1 MSTVESRLS
10 AVEATL
16 EAMGA
21 IPQLIQASTATSDA
35 RFTALETK
43 FVILLEHL
51 HRDPGS
57 QGGADSSHVPPPF
70 VPDPPLPPPLV
81 PDDGDFRCL
90 DTPGFQHRDSF
101 DGGGFTPRP
110 QWSHRLDFP
119 RFSDGDDPSAWIY
132 KAEQYFAYYH
142 TLENQKEFGPPEF
155 EDCTESLFK
164 LRQTGPLRDYIV
176 EFRRL
181 ATRTSEV
188 GPILLKSCFL
198 GGLKKELRY
207 DVKLLRPSTVHEA
220 ISFAAQIDAKLTD
233 LKPSPQKSHLLH
245 KPHFALPPHSLT
257 RPHPHTLPY
266 KKLTP
271 EEVQRKKDKGECWF
285 CDAKW
290 VRGHKCVHTKQL
302 IMLDV
307 CNELEPTDGEL
318 TCDLPEPTECELLE
332 PLDPSISSM
341 ELSACAFYGTTEPP
355 TIQTM
360 KVSGVLHTL
369 PVTILLDSGSTHNFV
384 DSRLLKQLGWP
395 CHTTKPFD
403 VMIADEGRVRGQG
416 CCQQIPLELGA
427 YRCHTD
433 LYALP
438 LGGCDVVLGVKWLS
452 SVSPVLWDFQNLTME
467 FCVGKD
473 HYKLVHSTAPAYLV
487 QDTAC
492 QQLEKEFKH
501 SNWGVL
507 LYSMELNQLEASNLT
522 HQQLLE
528 LQGMLRQFEE
538 VFKTHTTLPPPRA
551 HDHQIPLLPG
561 SKPPSIRP
569 YHYGPM
575 QKTEIERAVQ
585 ELLDAGFIRP
595 SHSPFS
601 FPVLLVKKKEG
612 TWRLCMDYRELNNI
626 TIKDKYPIPLVDD
639 LLDEL
644 HGAQYFSKLDLRSGY
659 HQIRMHPS
667 DVEKT
672 AFRTHQGHYEFLVM
686 PFGLTNAPATFQ
698 ALMNDIFKPY
708 LRKFILVFFDDI
720 LVYSKTW
727 EDHLSH
733 MHQTLDILQNHQ
745 LAVKKS
751 KCSFGQS
758 QVEYLGHI
766 VSRDGV
772 AADPTKIQAI
782 IDWPIP
788 KNVKELRGFLGLSGY
803 YRKFIPGYSK
813 VCQPLYQLTK
823 KDGFIWSPE
832 ATAAFQALKRTMTS
846 PQLLALPNFSI
857 PFTLECDA
865 SGNGIGA
872 VLQQNGRPI
881 AFTSQA
887 LGPRNQALST
897 YERELIAI
905 VSAVKKWHNYL
916 QGRHFIIKTDHSSL
930 KYFLSQRT
938 NTPFQ
943 QKWVAKLL
951 GFDYEIQYRQGHDN
965 IVADALSRVVGSSQL
980 QEEPLSDLL
989 ECKAI
994 TYPYFGW
1001 LDELRRGLE
1010 QDSWI
1015 QSKIQEVLA
1024 YSQAAA
1030 IDPNLSK
1037 YHVDNGFL
1045 KYKGRIVLSPYSS
1058 WKRKVF

>member
-1 MSTVESRLS
+1 MPRHTTNSRMTIVKSRLS

-43 FVILLEHL
+43 FALLLEHL

-57 QGGADSSHVPPPF
+57 QGGAGSSHVPPPF
-70 VPDPPLPPPLV
+70 VPDPPLPPPL
-81 PDDGDFRCL
+81 R
-90 DTPGFQHRDSF
+90 RDSF
-101 DGGGFTPRP
+101 DGGGFTPRL

-119 RFSDGDDPSAWIY
+119 RFSDDDDPSAWIY

-142 TLENQKEFGPPEF
+142 TSENQKVLTTSFHFENEPLQWFRWRDCVHSTPTWGEFTTALCQEFGPPEF

-176 EFRRL
+176 EFWRL
-181 ATRTSEV
+181 AIRTSEV

-207 DVKLLRPSTVHEA
+207 DVKLLRPFTVHEA

-233 LKPSPQKSHLLH
+233 LKPSPKKSPFLP
-245 KPHFALPPHSLT
+245 KPSLALPSPSLT

-290 VRGHKCVHTKQL
+290 VQGHKCVHNKQL
-302 IMLDV
+302 LMLDV
-307 CNELEPTDGEL
+307 CNELEPTDCEL
-318 TCDLPEPTECELLE
+318 PCDLSKPTECELLE

-403 VMIADEGRVRGQG
+403 VMIADGGRVRSQG

-507 LYSMELNQLEASNLT
+507 LYSMELNQLEASTLT

-538 VFKTHTTLPPPRA
+538 VFKTPTTLPPPRA
-551 HDHQIPLLPG
+551 HDHHIPLLPG

-644 HGAQYFSKLDLRSGY
+644 HGAQYFLSL
-659 HQIRMHPS
+659 
-667 DVEKT
+667 
-672 AFRTHQGHYEFLVM
+672 
-686 PFGLTNAPATFQ
+686 
-698 ALMNDIFKPY
+698 
-708 LRKFILVFFDDI
+708 ILG
-720 LVYSKTW
+720 
-727 EDHLSH
+727 
-733 MHQTLDILQNHQ
+733 LDIIRS
-745 LAVKKS
+745 V
-751 KCSFGQS
+751 C
-758 QVEYLGHI
+758 
-766 VSRDGV
+766 
-772 AADPTKIQAI
+772 
-782 IDWPIP
+782 IP
-788 KNVKELRGFLGLSGY
+788 QMWKRLHSE
-803 YRKFIPGYSK
+803 
-813 VCQPLYQLTK
+813 LTK
-823 KDGFIWSPE
+823 
-832 ATAAFQALKRTMTS
+832 
-846 PQLLALPNFSI
+846 
-857 PFTLECDA
+857 
-865 SGNGIGA
+865 GIM
-872 VLQQNGRPI
+872 N
-881 AFTSQA
+881 S
-887 LGPRNQALST
+887 
-897 YERELIAI
+897 
-905 VSAVKKWHNYL
+905 
-916 QGRHFIIKTDHSSL
+916 
-930 KYFLSQRT
+930 
-938 NTPFQ
+938 
-943 QKWVAKLL
+943 
-951 GFDYEIQYRQGHDN
+951 
-965 IVADALSRVVGSSQL
+965 
-980 QEEPLSDLL
+980 
-989 ECKAI
+989 
-994 TYPYFGW
+994 
-1001 LDELRRGLE
+1001 
-1010 QDSWI
+1010 
-1015 QSKIQEVLA
+1015 
-1024 YSQAAA
+1024 
-1030 IDPNLSK
+1030 
-1037 YHVDNGFL
+1037 
-1045 KYKGRIVLSPYSS
+1045 
-1058 WKRKVF
+1058 

>member
-21 IPQLIQASTATSDA
+21 IPQLIQTSNANSDT

-43 FVILLEHL
+43 FALLLEHL
-51 HRDPGS
+51 HRDPGP
-57 QGGADSSHVPPPF
+57 QGGAGSSTA
-70 VPDPPLPPPLV
+70 PPPLV
-81 PDDGDFRCL
+81 PDPHIPPPIVTDDGDFRCL
-90 DTPGFQHRDSF
+90 DTPRFQRRDSF
-101 DGGGFTPRP
+101 EGGGFTPRP
-110 QWSHRLDFP
+110 QRSHRLDFP

-142 TLENQKEFGPPEF
+142 TPENQKVLTASFHFKNEPLYWFRWRDCVHSTPTWGEFTTALCQEFGPPEF

-181 ATRTSEV
+181 ATRTYDV

-207 DVKLLRPSTVHEA
+207 DVKLLRPSSVHEA
-220 ISFAAQIDAKLTD
+220 ISFAAQLNAKLTD
-233 LKPSPQKSHLLH
+233 LKPSPP
-245 KPHFALPPHSLT
+245 KPHPPLKPPLALPLPSLT
-257 RPHPHTLPY
+257 RPHPQTLPY

-271 EEVQRKKDKGECWF
+271 RKFKRKKDKGECWF
-285 CDAKW
+285 CNEKW
-290 VRGHKCVHTKQL
+290 VRGHKCVHNKQL
-302 IMLDV
+302 LMLDV
-307 CNELEPTDGEL
+307 CNELEPTECEL
-318 TCDLPEPTECELLE
+318 LEPTECELLE
-332 PLDPSISSM
+332 PIDLSLSSM
-341 ELSACAFYGTTEPP
+341 ELSACAFYGTTEPS
-355 TIQTM
+355 TVQTM
-360 KVSGVLHTL
+360 KVAGVLHTL

-403 VMIADEGRVRGQG
+403 VMIADGGKVRSQG

-427 YRCHTD
+427 YRCHTN

-452 SVSPVLWDFQNLTME
+452 SVSPVLWDFHNLTME
-467 FCVGKD
+467 FSVGKD

-487 QDTAC
+487 QDTVC
-492 QQLEKEFKH
+492 QQLEKEFKY

-507 LYSMELNQLEASNLT
+507 LYSMETNPLEASNLNP
-522 HQQLLE
+522 QQLIE
-528 LQGMLRQFEE
+528 LQGMLRQFET
-538 VFKTHTTLPPPRA
+538 VFKPPTTLPPPRA

-585 ELLDAGFIRP
+585 ELLDAGFIQP

-612 TWRLCMDYRELNNI
+612 TWRLCMDYRELNSI

-659 HQIRMHPS
+659 HQIRMSPS

-733 MHQTLDILQNHQ
+733 LHQTLELLQKHQ

-803 YRKFIPGYSK
+803 YRKFIPGYGK

-823 KDGFIWSPE
+823 NDGFNWSPE

-846 PQLLALPNFSI
+846 PQLLALPNFAI

-887 LGPRNQALST
+887 LGPRN
-897 YERELIAI
+897 
-905 VSAVKKWHNYL
+905 
-916 QGRHFIIKTDHSSL
+916 
-930 KYFLSQRT
+930 
-938 NTPFQ
+938 
-943 QKWVAKLL
+943 
-951 GFDYEIQYRQGHDN
+951 
-965 IVADALSRVVGSSQL
+965 
-980 QEEPLSDLL
+980 
-989 ECKAI
+989 
-994 TYPYFGW
+994 
-1001 LDELRRGLE
+1001 
-1010 QDSWI
+1010 
-1015 QSKIQEVLA
+1015 
-1024 YSQAAA
+1024 
-1030 IDPNLSK
+1030 
-1037 YHVDNGFL
+1037 
-1045 KYKGRIVLSPYSS
+1045 
-1058 WKRKVF
+1058 